1 VNANAAPLSI
11 GGLFLHAD
19 IGRIVYVRADRAV
32 SYASLIEVLGL
43 VDRAGFGQVSLVA
56 QADSLK

>member
-19 IGRIVYVRADRAV
+19 IGRIVFVRADRAV
-32 SYASLIEVLGL
+32 SYASLIDVLGSSIVPGSARCRL
-43 VDRAGFGQVSLVA
+43 SPRPIP
-56 QADSLK
+56 